1 MVKLKKL
8 KRRYSV
14 QNQNKSFIKGLSVL
28 KTIMKANK
36 PLTANYLCQML
47 VIDKSTMSRLINT
60 LIREGFI
67 EYVDNSKEIILS
79 DIMRK
84 VSQKEN
90 REKIVERTAAILDEI
105 FYLTDEC
112 AYMGILDN
120 NEVLYLNQVDKS
132 TRILKV
138 RDSVGTHAPLHVNAF
153 GKILLAFQ
161 NVDLKKLDLKKYTVN
176 TITTVTKLQKEID
189 LVKHR
194 GYAIGFEEY
203 EFGLFSIAVPYF
215 NNKKEFV
222 GTVGISGL
230 SARVNQEKCHEIG
243 QKIFKLVNPV
253 I

>member
-1 MVKLKKL
+1 M
-8 KRRYSV
+8 
-14 QNQNKSFIKGLSVL
+14 QNQNKSLIKGLSVL
-28 KTIMKANK
+28 KTVMKANK
-36 PLTANYLCQML
+36 PLTANYLCQTL
-47 VIDKSTMSRLINT
+47 VIDKSTMSRLITT
-60 LIREGFI
+60 LISEGFI
-67 EYVDNSKEIILS
+67 EYVDNTKEIILS

-90 REKIVERTAAILDEI
+90 RAKIVEKTVALLDEI

-112 AYMGILDN
+112 AYIGILDN
-120 NEVLYLNQVDKS
+120 HELLYLNQVDKS
-132 TRILKV
+132 TRVLKV
-138 RDSVGTHAPLHVNAF
+138 RDSVGTHVPLHVNAF
-153 GKILLAFQ
+153 GKVVLAFE
-161 NVDLKKLDLKKYTVN
+161 NVNLKKLDLKKYTSN
-176 TITTVTKLQKEID
+176 TITTVTRLQKEIE

-243 QKIFKLVNPV
+243 QKIFKIVNP
-253 I
+253 II